1 VGLSS
6 VLNSGRKK
14 ISMDSPIPEKKCI
27 FIFLGFEKDKALQQ
41 LIPGIKRRGLSAR
54 LEYSFQLG

>member
-1 VGLSS
+1 
-6 VLNSGRKK
+6 
-14 ISMDSPIPEKKCI
+14 MDSPIPEKKKYA
-27 FIFLGFEKDKALQQ
+27 LGLAFEKDKALQQ

>member
-1 VGLSS
+1 
-6 VLNSGRKK
+6 
-14 ISMDSPIPEKKCI
+14 MDSPIPEKKCI